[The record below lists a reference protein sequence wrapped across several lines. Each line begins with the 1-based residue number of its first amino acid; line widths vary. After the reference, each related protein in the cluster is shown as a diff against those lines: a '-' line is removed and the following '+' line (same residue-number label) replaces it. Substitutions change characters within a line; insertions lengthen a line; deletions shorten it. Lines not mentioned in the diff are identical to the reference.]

1 MKITVNIKLKGIYEL
16 SGAVNEMEK
25 LWKKHPNLLG
35 DIKIEVQEGRR
46 ESAVRVLEKDTEKD
60 EFCNDIISEID
71 EIILKKYKEIKS
83 SGKIVSGIKKFAG
96 EIKWKEPYLG
106 YYIEKRMWKKA
117 EENGDLP

>member
-1 MKITVNIKLKGIYEL
+1 M
-16 SGAVNEMEK
+16 
-25 LWKKHPNLLG
+25 
-35 DIKIEVQEGRR
+35 
-46 ESAVRVLEKDTEKD
+46 RVLEKDTEKD

-83 SGKIVSGIKKFAG
+83 SDKIVSGIKKFAR

-106 YYIEKRMWKKA
+106 YYIEKRMWKTA